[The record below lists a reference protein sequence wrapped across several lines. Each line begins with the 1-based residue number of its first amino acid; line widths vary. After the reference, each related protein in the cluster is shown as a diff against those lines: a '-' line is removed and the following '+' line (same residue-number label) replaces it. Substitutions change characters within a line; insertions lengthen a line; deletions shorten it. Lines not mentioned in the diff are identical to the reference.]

1 METPSPD
8 FTIITASRN
17 YGRFIGECLQSVACQ
32 EGVTLEH
39 LVIDACS
46 TDETTEVV
54 GRFPEVLF
62 ACEED
67 EGMSDGINKGFR
79 RARGKWVMWLNAD
92 DRLKPGALMAVKEFA
107 EQHPGADV
115 IYGGWDFI
123 SEKGE
128 QIRRM
133 TAMPFQRATLIYLGC
148 YLGSTATFLRRS
160 STTAEGFFLNP
171 SFKYV
176 MDGEYYC
183 RLAAAGKRFVYYHA
197 ILADFRIHG
206 GNTSLVNHGRAT
218 DIGELLRAEY
228 QFSES
233 RAIKRFYG
241 SPLTGRVMID
251 SAIHSL
257 LYYLF
262 LVRKGV
268 SKRLYRIFHSLAE
281 F

>member
-1 METPSPD
+1 M
-8 FTIITASRN
+8 AS
-17 YGRFIGECLQSVACQ
+17 Q
-32 EGVTLEH
+32 EGVTFEH

-46 TDETTEVV
+46 TDDTAEVV
-54 GRFPEVLF
+54 KRFPGVHL

-67 EGMSDGINKGFR
+67 EGMCDGINKGFR

-92 DRLKPGALMAVKEFA
+92 DRLKPGALKAVKDFA
-107 EQHPGADV
+107 IKNPGADV
-115 IYGGWDFI
+115 IYGGWDFV

-128 QIRRM
+128 RIRRM
-133 TAMPFQRATLIYLGC
+133 TAMPFQKSTLIYLGC
-148 YLGSTATFLRRS
+148 YLGSTATFLRRT
-160 STTAEGFFLNP
+160 STIKEGFLLNL

-183 RLAAAGKRFVYYHA
+183 RLAAAGKKFAYFHA

-206 GNTSLVNHGRAT
+206 GNTSLVNHGRT
-218 DIGELLRAEY
+218 DGIEKLLRAEY

-241 SPLTGRVMID
+241 SSLTGKVMID

-257 LYYLF
+257 LYYVF
-262 LVRKGV
+262 LVRKGL
-268 SKRLYRIFHSLAE
+268 SKRFYRMFHSLVE